1 MTHVMKLQNLL
12 GFAACILA
20 ASAAIAAEPLQP
32 VTGEGFIAAASGG
45 DTAFSWRTSPLPS
58 PIGGEK
64 FSGSAFIHPLR
75 TPSGFELTT
84 IQPSDHLHH
93 FGVWWPWKY
102 IEVNGVK
109 HNTWEIQ
116 EGQGGHVAKSA
127 KLVSSENEAL
137 TWELANQTIIKSPGS
152 EPVAA
157 IDESA
162 TISFRRDGQD
172 SHVLDIEIRQQATG
186 APVKIV
192 NYRYSGFSWRGT
204 SAWNKDN
211 NEMITSGGKGRDNAN
226 GSPARWVLVS
236 GDTPKGKA
244 TMLMMSAA
252 AEIAGVEEKV
262 RVWDSKAMNGAPF
275 VNFNP
280 VMDKPLALE
289 AGNKSVSHRK
299 YRIIAADRAIDATA
313 AETAWRKWMGR

>member
-1 MTHVMKLQNLL
+1 MKLQHLL
-12 GFAACILA
+12 RFPAFLV

-32 VTGEGFIAAASGG
+32 LTGEGFIGAVSGG
-45 DTAFSWRTSPLPS
+45 ETVFSWRTSPLPS
-58 PIGGEK
+58 PAGGAK
-64 FSGSAFIHPLR
+64 FAASAFCHPLR

-93 FGVWWPWKY
+93 FGLWWPWKY

-116 EGQGGHVAKSA
+116 EGEGGHVAKSA
-127 KLVSSENEAL
+127 KLLSSENGAL
-137 TWELANQTIIKSPGS
+137 TWELNNQTIIKGTESA
-152 EPVAA
+152 AA
-157 IDESA
+157 IDETTVITFS
-162 TISFRRDGQD
+162 RDGED

-186 APVKIV
+186 APVTIV

-204 SAWNKDN
+204 SAWNKGN
-211 NEMITSGGKGRDNAN
+211 SEMITSGGKGRDNAN
-226 GSPARWVLVS
+226 GTPARWVLVS
-236 GDTPKGKA
+236 GDTAKGKA

-252 AEIAGVEEKV
+252 EDIAGVEEKV

-280 VMDKPLALE
+280 VMDKPLLLE
-289 AGNKSVSHRK
+289 AGNKAVSHRK
-299 YRIIAADRAIDATA
+299 YRIVAADRAIDAAA
-313 AETAWRKWMGR
+313 AETAWHKWMGK